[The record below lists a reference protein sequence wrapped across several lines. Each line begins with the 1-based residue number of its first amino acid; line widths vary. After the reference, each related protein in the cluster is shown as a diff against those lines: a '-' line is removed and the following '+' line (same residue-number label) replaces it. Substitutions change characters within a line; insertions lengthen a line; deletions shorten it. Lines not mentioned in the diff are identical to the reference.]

1 MSFPFISYKS
11 KPSSC
16 WIPVPAVLTGLRK
29 CGVIA
34 LGLLIC
40 IQCFRP
46 SILCAATSALPP
58 RLKQDQIKAVYL
70 YNFLNFVT
78 WPNYSKKTSTNTT
91 SRIIGILG
99 KAPISRA
106 LHDLAAS
113 LAETGRMKIK
123 TIDYGPYKDG
133 MELKNCDILFINNTE
148 QNNFKKI
155 IDDLCQAPVLTV
167 SDNKN
172 FVNKGGM
179 ISLFEVNDRIR
190 YSINR
195 HALSQ
200 AGLKANSLLLN
211 SAVK

>member
-1 MSFPFISYKS
+1 MTFPSYKN
-11 KPSSC
+11 KPSGC
-16 WIPVPAVLTGLRK
+16 WIPVSTALTGLCK
-29 CGVIA
+29 CGVVA
-34 LGLLIC
+34 SCLLIF
-40 IQCFRP
+40 ILCFQP
-46 SILCAATSALPP
+46 GILCAAPNGSPP
-58 RLKQDQIKAVYL
+58 RLKQEQIKAVYL

-78 WPNYSKKTSTNTT
+78 WPDYSKKTSTNTT

-106 LHDLAAS
+106 LHDLATS
-113 LAETGRMKIK
+113 LAETRRMKIK
-123 TIDYGPYKDG
+123 MIDYGPYKDG

-155 IDDLCQAPVLTV
+155 IANLGQAPVLTV

-172 FVNKGGM
+172 FVKKGGM

-195 HALSQ
+195 QALNQ
-200 AGLKANSLLLN
+200 AGLKSNSLLLN